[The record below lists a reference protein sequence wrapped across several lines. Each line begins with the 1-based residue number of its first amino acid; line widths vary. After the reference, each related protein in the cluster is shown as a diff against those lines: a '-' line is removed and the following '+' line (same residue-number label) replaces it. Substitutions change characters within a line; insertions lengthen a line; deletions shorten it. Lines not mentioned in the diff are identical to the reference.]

1 MTYCK
6 YCHKPVREL
15 GKDICL
21 VCERKQRITK
31 GWHFTYQSKRG
42 SRKCRSKQ

>member
-6 YCHKPVREL
+6 YCHKPVREPK
-15 GKDICL
+15 KDICL